1 MSGLLKVLA
10 AGAAKGAR
18 DVSNRNVE
26 IENQD
31 RLYQMLGQRDANRE
45 ALRHHYE
52 TERYKQVRTDR
63 KEDLQ
68 QAMKAEE
75 AGLLRKRKFDL
86 EDQEADR
93 KFKSEQKD
101 KDRANARS
109 VAAIK
114 QSQSSEKPHSRQKL
128 AEYYVRT
135 GRVKNLD
142 EAEALIQEIELVK
155 GAASSGLFDVEDYL
169 NKKKSPKMGG
179 DTYLNF
185 DPERGFIQ

>member
-10 AGAAKGAR
+10 AGAARGAR

-26 IENQD
+26 IENQEKAH
-31 RLYQMLGQRDANRE
+31 QMLGQRDANRE

-52 TERYKQVRTDR
+52 TVRYKRARSDKKADIEQM
-63 KEDLQ
+63 
-68 QAMKAEE
+68 AKAEQ

-93 KFKSEQKD
+93 RFKAEQKD

-109 VAAIK
+109 IAAIK
-114 QSQSSEKPHSRQKL
+114 KNNSSEKPHSRQKL

-135 GRVKNLD
+135 GKAKDLN

-155 GAASSGLFDVEDYL
+155 GAAGSGLFDVENYL
-169 NKKKSPKMGG
+169 NKKNKGGG